1 LALDIDSA
9 RQRWQVVSAFFF
21 TVDTVPQQGLIAGI
35 GLARKTQIAECVF
48 MRAAHLRVA
57 RQRSELGQG
66 LVHLCGGALK
76 QATAATREQSVTT
89 E

>member
-1 LALDIDSA
+1 MKPLNLLPIPAFDDNYLWVLHDGSRALA
-9 RQRWQVVSAFFF
+9 
-21 TVDTVPQQGLIAGI
+21 VDPGDPAPV
-35 GLARKTQIAECVF
+35 
-48 MRAAHLRVA
+48 RAAHLRVA